1 MSLLFKGNLR
11 GGVQPGSSF
20 LLGDDRKFCTIS
32 NRKKAKWGFSVEQEN
47 CNSVP
52 QSLRTLETLFL
63 FPAGINN
70 ADSKGICNM
79 IHLWSFNLGMEKVF
93 YDSLHISKRNSNFSL
108 IVKKAHYSG
117 NKWRVFKQKMADS
130 ISHYLF
136 LLQKVHSK
144 DSKRIKT

>member
-11 GGVQPGSSF
+11 GVSTW
-20 LLGDDRKFCTIS
+20 KFFFAWWWQEVLYNIWQ
-32 NRKKAKWGFSVEQEN
+32 KKATWGFSVEQEN
-47 CNSVP
+47 CNSGRKVCVH
-52 QSLRTLETLFL
+52 LRRSL
-63 FPAGINN
+63 FPADINN
-70 ADSKGICNM
+70 ADSKGIGNM
-79 IHLWSFNLGMEKVF
+79 IHLWNFNLEMEKVF
-93 YDSLHISKRNSNFSL
+93 YDSLHTSRRNSYFSL
-108 IVKKAHYSG
+108 IVKKAHYSS